1 MDKHQLVI
9 IGGGSA
15 GIACALGASEN
26 GLTDILVVERDFEY
40 GGILQQCIHN
50 GFGLHTFN
58 EELSGPAYAEKYFN
72 LIKDNASI
80 KFMFDSTVIKIEEN
94 NILTIQSTQGLIKV
108 QADAV
113 VMASGCRERPAGAIG
128 IKGDR
133 LQGVYSAGSA
143 QKYCNKQGILVGKN
157 VFILGSGDIGLI
169 MARRMTLEG
178 AKVIGVAEIMPY
190 SNGLARNIKQCLED
204 FDIPLYLSHTVESVH
219 GNGKLESIT
228 LIEVDDK
235 LQKIQGSEQEIKC
248 DLLLLSVGLIPEN
261 NLLEELGVKL
271 DPRTKGAIVDD
282 TYMSSIK
289 GIFACGNA
297 LHVHDLVDYV
307 SEESRKCGKAA
318 ANYVLGKINE
328 SESINNVLGNGVSY
342 MVPQSFHKN
351 NNIDF
356 MFRVKKVFKECSIHV
371 YGNGFDKKIKKLG
384 IVPSEMQKV
393 SLTADE
399 LKDLNGELNWEV
411 IE

>member
-26 GLTDILVVERDFEY
+26 GLTDILIVERDFEY

-72 LIKDNASI
+72 LIKDNPSI
-80 KFMFDSTVIKIEEN
+80 KILYDSMVTKIEEN
-94 NILTIQSTQGLIKV
+94 NILTIQSTKGLLKI
-108 QADAV
+108 QADAI

-204 FDIPLYLSHTVESVH
+204 FNIPLYLSHTVESVH

-235 LQKIQGSEQEIKC
+235 LQKIEGSEQEIKC

-318 ANYVLGKINE
+318 ANYVLGNTNN
-328 SESINNVLGNGVSY
+328 SESINNVLGNGISY

-351 NNIDF
+351 NDIDF
-356 MFRVKKVFKECSIHV
+356 MFRVKKVFKECSIHI
-371 YGNGFDKKIKKLG
+371 YGNGIDKRIKKLG

-393 SLTADE
+393 SLNKDE
-399 LKDLNGELNWEV
+399 LKDLNDEINWEV

>member
-1 MDKHQLVI
+1 MDRHQLVI

-15 GIACALGASEN
+15 GIAAALGAYEN
-26 GLTDILVVERDFEY
+26 GLEDIVVIERDFEY

-58 EELSGPAYAEKYFN
+58 EELSGPAYAEKYFA
-72 LIKDNASI
+72 LIKDNSSI
-80 KFMFDSTVIKIEEN
+80 KMMYDSTVTRIEPG
-94 NILTIQSTQGLIKV
+94 NILIVQSTQGLI
-108 QADAV
+108 QIAADAI
-113 VMASGCRERPAGAIG
+113 VMATGCRERPAGAIG

-133 LQGVYSAGSA
+133 LKGVYSAGSA
-143 QKYCNKQGILVGKN
+143 QKYCNKQGIMVGKN

-178 AKVIGVAEIMPY
+178 AHVIGVAEIMPY

-204 FDIPLYLSHTVESVH
+204 FNIPLYLSHTVESVH
-219 GNGKLESIT
+219 GDGKLESLT
-228 LIEVDDK
+228 LIKVDDK
-235 LQKIQGSEQEIKC
+235 LQKIEGSEQEIKC

-261 NLLEELGVKL
+261 SLIEELGVKL

-282 TYMSSIK
+282 TYMTSIE

-307 SEESRKCGKAA
+307 SEEARKAGKSAA
-318 ANYVLGKINE
+318 EYVLKKNND
-328 SESINNVLGNGVSY
+328 SASINNILGNGISY
-342 MVPQSFHKN
+342 MVPQSFHLNKD
-351 NNIDF
+351 IDF
-356 MFRVKKVFKECSIHV
+356 MFRVKKVFKECSIHI
-371 YGNGFDKKIKKLG
+371 YGNGIDKKIKKLG

-393 SLTADE
+393 TLKKEE
-399 LKDLNGELNWEV
+399 LENLNGELNWEV
-411 IE
+411 VE

>member
-26 GLTDILVVERDFEY
+26 GLTDILIVERDFEY

-72 LIKDNASI
+72 LIKDNPSI
-80 KFMFDSTVIKIEEN
+80 KILYDSMVTKIEEN
-94 NILTIQSTQGLIKV
+94 NILTIQSTKGLLKI
-108 QADAV
+108 QADAI

-204 FDIPLYLSHTVESVH
+204 FNIPLYLSHTVESVH

-235 LQKIQGSEQEIKC
+235 LQKIEGSEQEIKC

-318 ANYVLGKINE
+318 ANYVLGNINN

-351 NNIDF
+351 NDIDF
-356 MFRVKKVFKECSIHV
+356 MFRVKKVFKECSIHI
-371 YGNGFDKKIKKLG
+371 YGNGIDKRIKKLG

-393 SLTADE
+393 SLNKDE
-399 LKDLNGELNWEV
+399 LKDLYGELNWEV

>member
-1 MDKHQLVI
+1 MDNHQLVI

-15 GIACALGASEN
+15 GIACALGAYEN
-26 GLTDILVVERDFEY
+26 GLKDILIIERDFEY

-58 EELSGPAYAEKYFN
+58 EELSGPAYAEKYYS
-72 LIKDNASI
+72 LIKDNPSI
-80 KFMFDSTVIKIEEN
+80 SIMYNSTVINIDN
-94 NILTIQSTQGLIKV
+94 NKVLTVQSDKGLLQIK
-108 QADAV
+108 ADAI
-113 VMASGCRERPAGAIG
+113 VMATGCRERPAGAIG

-133 LQGVYSAGSA
+133 LKGVYSAGSA

-178 AKVIGVAEIMPY
+178 AHVIGVAEIMPY
-190 SNGLARNIKQCLED
+190 SNGLARNIKQCLQD

-219 GNGKLESIT
+219 GSGKLESIT
-228 LIEVDDK
+228 LIEVDEK
-235 LQKIQGSEQEIKC
+235 LKKIENSEQEIKC

-261 NLLEELGVKL
+261 NLIEELGVKI

-282 TYMSSIK
+282 TYMTSAD

-307 SEESRKCGKAA
+307 SQEGKKCGKAC
-318 ANYVLGKINE
+318 ANYVLGKKND
-328 SESINNVLGNGVSY
+328 NNIISNILNNGISY
-342 MVPQSFHKN
+342 MVPQSFHLGN
-351 NNIDF
+351 DIDF
-356 MFRVKKVFKECSIHV
+356 MFRVNKVFKECSIHI
-371 YGNGFDKKIKKLG
+371 YGNGIDKTIKKIG
-384 IVPSEMQKV
+384 MVPSEMQKV
-393 SLTADE
+393 TLKSDE
-399 LKDLNGELNWEV
+399 LNSLNDELHWE
-411 IE
+411 II

>member
-1 MDKHQLVI
+1 MDRHQLVV

-15 GIACALGASEN
+15 GIAAALGAYEN
-26 GLTDILVVERDFEY
+26 GLTDIVVVERDFEY

-58 EELSGPAYAEKYFN
+58 EELSGPAYAEKYFS
-72 LIKDNASI
+72 LIKDNPSI
-80 KFMFDSTVIKIEEN
+80 KMMYDSTVTKIDKEN
-94 NILTIQSTQGLIKV
+94 VLTIQSTQGLI
-108 QADAV
+108 QIAADAI
-113 VMASGCRERPAGAIG
+113 VMATGCRERPAGAIG

-133 LQGVYSAGSA
+133 LKGVYSAGSA
-143 QKYCNKQGILVGKN
+143 QKYCNKQGIMVGKN

-178 AKVIGVAEIMPY
+178 AHVIGVAEIMPY
-190 SNGLARNIKQCLED
+190 SNGLARNMKQCLDD
-204 FDIPLYLSHTVESVH
+204 FNIPLYLSHTVESVH
-219 GNGKLESIT
+219 GNGKLESLT
-228 LIEVDDK
+228 LIKVDDK
-235 LQKIQGSEQEIKC
+235 LQKIEGSEQEIKC

-261 NLLEELGVKL
+261 SLIEELGVKL

-282 TYMSSIK
+282 TYMTSIE

-307 SEESRKCGKAA
+307 SGEARKAGKSAA
-318 ANYVLGKINE
+318 EYVLNKNNN
-328 SESINNVLGNGVSY
+328 SPSVNNVLGNGISY
-342 MVPQSFHKN
+342 IVPQSFHLNKD
-351 NNIDF
+351 IDF
-356 MFRVKKVFKECSIHV
+356 MFRVRKVFKECTIHI
-371 YGNGFDKKIKKLG
+371 YGNGIDKKIKKLG

-393 SLTADE
+393 TLKKEE
-399 LKDLNGELNWEV
+399 LENLNGELNWEV